1 MFGLF
6 NKKKI
11 EIYAPVLGKVIDIT
25 EVEDAVFSAKMLGDG
40 FAVEPEADCIL
51 APCDGQ
57 VVLLAGTKH
66 AVAIEKNGVQ
76 ILIHVGLDTVELN
89 GAGFEVHIKEN
100 DSVKQG
106 DKLITFDRNYILSQE
121 KKLTTIVV
129 LTNMADKVKNV
140 VKTLEDNSG
149 KILVIEPK

>member
-6 NKKKI
+6 NKKKF

-25 EVEDAVFSAKMLGDG
+25 EVEDAVFSSKMLGDG
-40 FAVEPEADCIL
+40 FAVEPETDCIL

-57 VVLLAGTKH
+57 IVLLAGTKH
-66 AVAIEKNGVQ
+66 AVAIEKDGVQ

-140 VKTLEDNSG
+140 VKTLEDSSG

>member
-25 EVEDAVFSAKMLGDG
+25 EVEDAVFSSKMLGDG
-40 FAVEPEADCIL
+40 FAVEPEVDCIL

-57 VVLLAGTKH
+57 IVLLAGTKH
-66 AVAIEKNGVQ
+66 AVAIEKDGVQ

-140 VKTLEDNSG
+140 VKTLEDSSG